1 MSTRSGRAFRGGAE
15 EGQPPEKVARM
26 DEDSVDK
33 DKDEDMDE
41 DTKCDKEV
49 EGIFWGDKIRELR
62 ELGDK
67 EEQEVDDEQ
76 TRARIQDEKNAAW
89 EKEWR
94 ATLTIPGDEWS
105 SHHGLPHEK
114 TEYSKTSQNVWWDT
128 GDEFPQDFW
137 ALKYMDEK
145 DCKRFY
151 RDLKEM
157 EHCDLI
163 TCSWE
168 ILIDKT
174 GGNKGYPWVR
184 GDLFHLWKKV
194 TSGIELMGYELE
206 PVNDEQSEINELK
219 EYYLRK
225 VEKEHMTEEE
235 KDDLIEDLQ
244 GKVAEAKDIC
254 LDLSQQRRTMEIE
267 RVCLDAAQQGDDPPD
282 TPPPSPSVSSISA
295 RSPPPSPN
303 MLYADGALEDIS
315 WIQSADQENRNPQLP
330 APPSF
335 LDEETQGLPPLEPE
349 PEKPVSVSTELRKLL
364 DNDDSVDG
372 PENQVD
378 QLQAPDTKAL
388 RYVEECQEPDERV
401 REDDEMWGIM
411 NKTGDRGTVF
421 TVRFSLPFQ
430 AICVVMNLLMGDEL
444 IRAVDGNA
452 ERGKF
457 GQEHVGFLINTTKQM
472 TVIAVKKL
480 IKTYIFKAITAIGLS
495 DQERRKFF
503 NPNNIWVKILQY
515 RDFALI
521 KRWLAYVNKDETR
534 IDHPNNGWKK
544 GHFQITEAR
553 NSRPSAKLMIE
564 ELGLADAE
572 IKWHVD
578 LNLDADTFAKA
589 KNNHII
595 KRNLTTQ
602 KKKRDEARK
611 FLNELYPW
619 QKTLKQAIDTDPDD
633 RSMICVLDPEG
644 GKGKSRFAN
653 AMTHAFRDK
662 VINLSNGRGIDM
674 AHTLANAPD
683 VRLIQVVLSRQM
695 QETTN
700 LKFLEQAKDGHFMTA
715 KYQSRNITLET
726 PHIVIYSNYALNWK
740 EVTTDRWRILFLHGN
755 KESRAG
761 YQWYSYKEWEELMK
775 TDPIIRSMFPD
786 SMPEKTPKLNVQTC
800 TAV

>member
-1 MSTRSGRAFRGGAE
+1 MSTRSGRVFRGGAE
-15 EGQPPEKVARM
+15 DGQPPEKVARM
-26 DEDSVDK
+26 DEDIEDKDEDSVDK
-33 DKDEDMDE
+33 DKEEDMDE
-41 DTKCDKEV
+41 DTRCDKEV
-49 EGIFWGDKIRELR
+49 EGIFWGDKIRQLREEQLR

-128 GDEFPQDFW
+128 GDDFPQDFW

-206 PVNDEQSEINELK
+206 PVNDEQSEINDLK
-219 EYYLRK
+219 EYYMRK
-225 VEKEHMTEEE
+225 VEEEHMTEEE

-244 GKVAEAKDIC
+244 GKVAEAKDTI
-254 LDLSQQRRTMEIE
+254 LDLSQQRGTMEIK
-267 RVCLDAAQQGDDPPD
+267 RVCMDAELQGDDPID
-282 TPPPSPSVSSISA
+282 TPPASPA
-295 RSPPPSPN
+295 SPN
-303 MLYADGALEDIS
+303 LLVKDGALKDVNWE
-315 WIQSADQENRNPQLP
+315 LP
-330 APPSF
+330 GPSGIPRPSF
-335 LDEETQGLPPLEPE
+335 LDESTQGLPPLEPE

-372 PENQVD
+372 SENPVAQFET
-378 QLQAPDTKAL
+378 PTKAL
-388 RYVEECQEPDERV
+388 RYVEEYQEPDERV
-401 REDDEMWGIM
+401 PEDDDRWGTM
-411 NKTGDRGTVF
+411 NKSGDRGTVF
-421 TVRFSLPFQ
+421 TIRLSIPFQ
-430 AICVVMNLLMGDEL
+430 AICMVMNMLMNDEL
-444 IRAVDGNA
+444 IRAIDGNA
-452 ERGKF
+452 ERGKL
-457 GQEHVGFLINTTKQM
+457 GTEHVGFLMNTTKQM
-472 TVIAVKKL
+472 TVVAVKKL
-480 IKTYIFKAITAIGLS
+480 IRTYMDKVHTAISLT
-495 DQERRKFF
+495 DRELRKYYDR
-503 NPNNIWVKILQY
+503 NNIWVKILQF
-515 RDFALI
+515 RDFKLI
-521 KRWLAYVNKDETR
+521 KDWLEYVNKKETR

-544 GHFQITEAR
+544 GHFQITEAK

-578 LNLDADTFAKA
+578 LNLDAETFSKA
-589 KNNHII
+589 KNNYII
-595 KRNLTTQ
+595 KKNLTTQ

-611 FLNELYPW
+611 FLNDLYPW
-619 QKTLKQAIDTDPDD
+619 QKSLREVIEADPDD

-662 VINLSNGRGIDM
+662 VINLSNGRGLDM
-674 AHTLANAPD
+674 AHTLSNAPET
-683 VRLIQVVLSRQM
+683 RLIQVVLSRQM

-726 PHIVIYSNYALNWK
+726 PHIVIYSNYALRWK

-755 KESRAG
+755 KESSSG
-761 YQWYSYKEWEELMK
+761 YQWYSYNEWEELLK
-775 TDPIIRSMFPD
+775 KDPVVRAWFPD
-786 SMPEKTPKLNVQTC
+786 NLPETPKLNVQTC